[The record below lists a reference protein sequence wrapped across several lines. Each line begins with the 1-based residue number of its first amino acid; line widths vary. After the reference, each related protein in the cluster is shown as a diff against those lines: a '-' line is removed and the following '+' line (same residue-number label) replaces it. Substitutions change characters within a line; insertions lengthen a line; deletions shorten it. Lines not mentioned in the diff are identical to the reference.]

1 MDTRV
6 QLSYWERESYFEDID
21 LLIVGGGIVG
31 LNAALNVK
39 ELQSDL
45 RVLVIDRGL
54 FLPYGAST
62 RNAGFSCYGSMTELL
77 DDLQTTSREAVFELV
92 DKRYRGLVRL
102 REMLK
107 EEDIGYEPLGGFE
120 VFTDSDQKAFSECE
134 VRMEDFN
141 AELKKITGNNSTY
154 SVVDDAIAQF
164 GFVGVQHL
172 IKNSG
177 EGQLNTGK
185 LMKALLRK
193 VRSAGVEVLTGIEI
207 TNWTTCAEGLIF
219 ETAQGFSFKSRKML
233 VTTNAFARQ
242 LLPALDVVP
251 GRAQLLITSPVDGLK
266 VNGAFH
272 YEKGYYY
279 FRNVGERILF
289 GGGRNLDFKA
299 EETTQFDLTDIVQ
312 NRLDELLKTMI
323 LPGQSYTIEQR
334 WSGIMG
340 LGPVKSAI
348 VEKINDS
355 VFCAVRMGGMG
366 VAIGSLIGREA
377 AELIT
382 SRK

>member
-1 MDTRV
+1 MDTTVR
-6 QLSYWERESYFEDID
+6 LSYWEREAYFEDID

-39 ELQSDL
+39 ELQPDL

-62 RNAGFSCYGSMTELL
+62 RNAGFSCFGSMTELL
-77 DDLQTTSREAVFELV
+77 DDLQSNPRDAVFELV

-102 REMLK
+102 RELLQ

-120 VFTDSDQKAFSECE
+120 VFTANDDKAFDECVE
-134 VRMEDFN
+134 QMSDFN
-141 AELKKITGNNSTY
+141 SELKRITGNERTY
-154 SVVDDAIAQF
+154 SVVDDAIAGF
-164 GFVGVQHL
+164 GFEGVQHL
-172 IKNSG
+172 IKNNG
-177 EGQLNTGK
+177 EGQLNSGK

-193 VRSAGVEVLTGIEI
+193 VRNAGVDVLTGIEI
-207 TNWTTCAEGLIF
+207 LHWTNTADGLVL

-242 LLPALDVVP
+242 LLPSLEVIP
-251 GRAQLLITSPVDGLK
+251 GRAQVLITSPVAGLK

-279 FRNVGERILF
+279 FRNVGDRILF
-289 GGGRNLDFKA
+289 GGGRNLDFNA
-299 EETTQFDLTDIVQ
+299 EETMEFNLTELVQ
-312 NRLDELLKTMI
+312 QKLDELLETMI
-323 LPGQSYTIEQR
+323 LPGQSYSVEQR

-355 VFCAVRMGGMG
+355 VYCAVRMGGMG

-382 SRK
+382 DRK

>member
-39 ELQSDL
+39 ELQPDL

-62 RNAGFSCYGSMTELL
+62 RNAGFCCFGSMTELL

-120 VFTDSDQKAFSECE
+120 VFTESDQKAFGECKD
-134 VRMEDFN
+134 RMEDFN
-141 AELKKITGNNSTY
+141 VELKKITGSNSTY
-154 SVVDDAIAQF
+154 SVVDDSITQF
-164 GFVGVQHL
+164 GFSGVQHL

-207 TNWTTCAEGLIF
+207 MNWTSGAEGLIF
-219 ETAQGFSFKSRKML
+219 DTAQGFTFKSRKML

-242 LLPALDVVP
+242 LLPALEVVP
-251 GRAQLLITSPVDGLK
+251 GRAQVLITSPVDGLK

-279 FRNVGERILF
+279 FRNVGDRILF
-289 GGGRNLDFKA
+289 GGGRNLDFKT
-299 EETTQFDLTDIVQ
+299 EETTQFDLTDTVQ
-312 NRLDELLKTMI
+312 NRLDEILKTMI

-348 VEKINDS
+348 VEKINDT

-366 VAIGSLIGREA
+366 VAIGSLIGREV

>member
-6 QLSYWERESYFEDID
+6 QLSYWERESYFEGID

-39 ELQSDL
+39 ELQPDL

-62 RNAGFSCYGSMTELL
+62 RNAGFSCFGSMTELL
-77 DDLQTTSREAVFELV
+77 DDLQTSSREAVFELV

-107 EEDIGYEPLGGFE
+107 EEDIGYEHLGGFE
-120 VFTDSDQKAFSECE
+120 VFTASDQKAFGAC
-134 VRMEDFN
+134 VDRLEDFN
-141 AELKKITGNNSTY
+141 VELKKITGNTCTY
-154 SVVDDAIAQF
+154 SVVDDAITQF
-164 GFVGVQHL
+164 GFAGVQHL

-207 TNWTTCAEGLIF
+207 TNWTSGADGLIF
-219 ETAQGFSFKSRKML
+219 DTAQGFSFKSRKML

-242 LLPALDVVP
+242 LLPDLDVVP
-251 GRAQLLITSPVDGLK
+251 GRAQVLITSPVSGLK

-279 FRNVGERILF
+279 FRNVGDRILF
-289 GGGRNLDFKA
+289 GGGRNLDFNA

-312 NRLDELLKTMI
+312 NRLDEILKTMI
-323 LPGQSYTIEQR
+323 LPGQSYTVEQR

-348 VEKINDS
+348 VEKISDS
-355 VFCAVRMGGMG
+355 VYCAVRMGGMG

-382 SRK
+382 NRK

>member
-1 MDTRV
+1 M
-6 QLSYWERESYFEDID
+6 
-21 LLIVGGGIVG
+21 
-31 LNAALNVK
+31 
-39 ELQSDL
+39 
-45 RVLVIDRGL
+45 
-54 FLPYGAST
+54 
-62 RNAGFSCYGSMTELL
+62 
-77 DDLQTTSREAVFELV
+77 
-92 DKRYRGLVRL
+92 
-102 REMLK
+102 
-107 EEDIGYEPLGGFE
+107 
-120 VFTDSDQKAFSECE
+120 
-134 VRMEDFN
+134 
-141 AELKKITGNNSTY
+141 
-154 SVVDDAIAQF
+154 
-164 GFVGVQHL
+164 
-172 IKNSG
+172 
-177 EGQLNTGK
+177 
-185 LMKALLRK
+185 
-193 VRSAGVEVLTGIEI
+193 
-207 TNWTTCAEGLIF
+207 
-219 ETAQGFSFKSRKML
+219 
-233 VTTNAFARQ
+233 
-242 LLPALDVVP
+242 
-251 GRAQLLITSPVDGLK
+251 LITSPVEGLK

-279 FRNVGERILF
+279 FRNVGDRILF

>member
-1 MDTRV
+1 MNTSV
-6 QLSYWERESYFEDID
+6 QLSYWEREAYFEDID

-39 ELQSDL
+39 ELQPDL

-62 RNAGFSCYGSMTELL
+62 RNAGFSCFGSMTELL
-77 DDLQTTSREAVFELV
+77 DDLQSSSRDVVFSLV

-102 REMLK
+102 RELLK
-107 EEDIGYEPLGGFE
+107 EDDIGYEPLGGFE
-120 VFTDSDQKAFSECE
+120 VFTAIDEKAFREC
-134 VRMEDFN
+134 VGQMSDFN
-141 AELKKITGNNSTY
+141 SELKRITGNAKIY
-154 SVVDDAIAQF
+154 SVVDDAIAGF
-164 GFVGVQHL
+164 GFEGVQHL
-172 IKNSG
+172 IKNNG

-185 LMKALLRK
+185 LMKALLHK
-193 VRSAGVEVLTGIEI
+193 VRNAGVEVLTGIEI
-207 TNWTTCAEGLIF
+207 LHWTNTADGLVF

-242 LLPALDVVP
+242 LLPSLEVIP
-251 GRAQLLITSPVDGLK
+251 GRAQVLITSPVAGLK

-279 FRNVGERILF
+279 FRNVGDRILF

-299 EETTQFDLTDIVQ
+299 EETMEFNLTELVQ
-312 NRLDELLKTMI
+312 QKLDELLRTMI
-323 LPGQSYTIEQR
+323 LPGQDYSVEQR

-340 LGPVKSAI
+340 LGPVKPAI

-355 VFCAVRMGGMG
+355 VYCAVRMGGMG

-382 SRK
+382 NRK

>member
-1 MDTRV
+1 MDTKM

-39 ELQSDL
+39 ELQPDL

-77 DDLQTTSREAVFELV
+77 DDLQTTSRDAVFELV
-92 DKRYRGLVRL
+92 DKRHRGLVRL
-102 REMLK
+102 RELLK
-107 EEDIGYEPLGGFE
+107 DEDIGYEPLGGFE
-120 VFTDSDQKAFSECE
+120 VFTESDLQAFRECE

-141 AELKKITGNNSTY
+141 IELKKITGNSTTY
-154 SVVDDAIAQF
+154 SVVDDAITQF

-207 TNWTTCAEGLIF
+207 INWTTGAEGLIF
-219 ETAQGFSFKSRKML
+219 ETAQGVSFMSRKML

-242 LLPALDVVP
+242 LLPALEVVP
-251 GRAQLLITSPVDGLK
+251 GRAQVLITSPVDGLK

-279 FRNVGERILF
+279 FRNVGDRILF

>member
-1 MDTRV
+1 
-6 QLSYWERESYFEDID
+6 
-21 LLIVGGGIVG
+21 
-31 LNAALNVK
+31 
-39 ELQSDL
+39 
-45 RVLVIDRGL
+45 
-54 FLPYGAST
+54 
-62 RNAGFSCYGSMTELL
+62 
-77 DDLQTTSREAVFELV
+77 
-92 DKRYRGLVRL
+92 
-102 REMLK
+102 
-107 EEDIGYEPLGGFE
+107 
-120 VFTDSDQKAFSECE
+120 
-134 VRMEDFN
+134 
-141 AELKKITGNNSTY
+141 
-154 SVVDDAIAQF
+154 
-164 GFVGVQHL
+164 
-172 IKNSG
+172 
-177 EGQLNTGK
+177 
-185 LMKALLRK
+185 MKALLRK

-207 TNWTTCAEGLIF
+207 TNWTTGTEGLIF

-251 GRAQLLITSPVDGLK
+251 GRAQVLITSPVEGLK

-279 FRNVGERILF
+279 FRNVGDRILF